1 MKNYPHNVIRIK
13 KGRPNKS
20 KVYRFILILNK
31 KKQSSQ
37 KLIEKV
43 GFYQYGK
50 NQSLIIKGSQL
61 GKVLNKG
68 YILNKSVKKYF
79 RLSAAGQN

>member
-1 MKNYPHNVIRIK
+1 MKNYPHNVIRLR
-13 KGRPNKS
+13 KGKPNES

-50 NQSLIIKGSQL
+50 SRSLIVKGNQL

-68 YILNKSVKKYF
+68 YILNESVKKYLRF
-79 RLSAAGQN
+79 SAAVSK

>member
-13 KGRPNKS
+13 KGKPGES
-20 KVYRFILILNK
+20 KVYKFISILNK

-37 KLIEKV
+37 KLNDKV

-50 NQSLIIKGSQL
+50 ARSLIVKGMKL
-61 GKVLNKG
+61 GRVLNKG
-68 YILNKSVKKYF
+68 HIFNKSAKKYF
-79 RLSAAGQN
+79 R